1 MKTFLLAWLLLCTT
15 LFATPTDAPEA
26 DNSANT
32 QNIANSSEAEAQ
44 EVAKVIYLSYEKIPS
59 RVLKGEVFEV
69 TIKTISTVKNFIDI
83 KYELSN
89 SKGLKLLN
97 NSPTRSVESKY
108 YYETFYFIATSEN
121 ATLPD
126 FTATLIDKNNT
137 RYATTTLAGDKLNVI
152 SLNPGKDFSN
162 IVASS
167 FEIVEHK
174 TTSYDAA
181 RNIVVFV
188 ATATNCDIS
197 ALKLH
202 NVYKQGTESITESHL
217 DSKIIYYA
225 IIDKKVENLSF
236 SYFNITKN
244 KFITIDLPIVV
255 NDDSVTT
262 QSDLKPKD
270 QSNEILKMSIAAIV
284 AFLALV
290 MLLWKKNYIYLIFVI
305 VPLSYVLY
313 VGVPSKEVCIKEG
326 AKIYLLPVANG
337 TIFET
342 TKSKYNLQK
351 EEEVKGWIKVQLENK
366 KIGWVKNEDICSH

>member
-1 MKTFLLAWLLLCTT
+1 MKTFLLTWLLCAT
-15 LFATPTDAPEA
+15 LFASPADVPET
-26 DNSANT
+26 DNSAGT
-32 QNIANSSEAEAQ
+32 QSIANASEAEPQ
-44 EVAKVIYLSYEKIPS
+44 EAVKVIYLSYEKIPS
-59 RVLKGEVFEV
+59 RILKGEVFEV

-89 SKGLKLLN
+89 SKGLKLLT

-108 YYETFYFIATSEN
+108 YYETFYFIATSES
-121 ATLPD
+121 AALPD
-126 FTATLIDKNNT
+126 FTATLIDKNNAH
-137 RYATTTLAGDKLNVI
+137 YATTTLAGEKLNVI

-174 TTSYDAA
+174 TTSYDAT

-290 MLLWKKNYIYLIFVI
+290 MLLWKKNYIYLVFVI
-305 VPLSYVLY
+305 IPLSYVLY

-326 AKIYLLPVANG
+326 TKIYLLPVANG

-342 TKSKYNLQK
+342 AKSKYNLQK